1 MLWTEVLRKVDM
13 NKSVNAGSG
22 SLEGRTF
29 ILGREGHIYI
39 SDPAASK
46 EHAEIKF
53 VDGRIHLRDL
63 NSTNGVY
70 LVKDNIPVRF
80 KQGYV
85 EPDQTVAIGT
95 ERHTVRGLL
104 EIIGVFAD

>member
-1 MLWTEVLRKVDM
+1 M
-13 NKSVNAGSG
+13 NKSVNARSD

-39 SDPAASK
+39 SDPAVSK
-46 EHAEIKF
+46 EHAELRVI
-53 VDGRIHLRDL
+53 DGRVHLRDL
-63 NSTNGVY
+63 NSTNGIY
-70 LVKDNIPVRF
+70 LVKDDKPVRF
-80 KQGYV
+80 KEGYV